1 MTTTAAVFMSGNSQA
16 VRLPKAFQFKSKA
29 VEIYRRGD
37 EVVLREKKQ
46 TLGEALGNWPQIS
59 EDEASDWDHIMKEPT
74 LQAPQER
81 DWNDLL
87 GGQRGS

>member
-46 TLGEALGNWPQIS
+46 SLGEALGNWPHVS
-59 EDEASDWDHIMKEPT
+59 EEDSADWDRILKDAAQ
-74 LQAPQER
+74 QAPQER
-81 DWNDLL
+81 DWNELL
-87 GGQRGS
+87 GGQHRI